1 MMYEEIRKPKL
12 LKDVP
17 TSLIRA
23 LPTLYY
29 TNKFSRDDL
38 DERINI
44 LYNSNVVFL
53 SNALKEIGHQLQNND
68 FSLLAVEANEL
79 KGKPSADLFQRTQDF
94 SEKLATVCSL
104 NREALRKNNHEI
116 KSELTTLYPSLVNTL
131 NVLLIDNS
139 CGKQNISKVAGTLK
153 NLCFYHV
160 DQTEPASP
168 DFSSKLLASDFALFY
183 CISSPEIHKQVNS
196 LTTYHIPGLA
206 MMQIDKDVALNQEAI
221 RHGAQLTKIGFCVLY
236 KMFTPIRLF
245 TTIDKTFLQ
254 YNLQERH

>member
-1 MMYEEIRKPKL
+1 MYEEIRKPKL

-23 LPTLYY
+23 LPTVYY
-29 TNKFSRDDL
+29 TNQFGKDNLTDRIQELYDSNVDFLHEALKIISHQLKNNEFAVLANKTLSLKDHASKELPAKTQEFSIELAELCTSFREEL
-38 DERINI
+38 R
-44 LYNSNVVFL
+44 NSN
-53 SNALKEIGHQLQNND
+53 K
-68 FSLLAVEANEL
+68 
-79 KGKPSADLFQRTQDF
+79 
-94 SEKLATVCSL
+94 
-104 NREALRKNNHEI
+104 EI
-116 KSELTTLYPSLVNTL
+116 KSQLSALYPSLVNTI

-139 CGKQNISKVAGTLK
+139 YGEEDISKVSGTLK

-160 DQTEPASP
+160 DQTEPVSA

-206 MMQIDKDVALNQEAI
+206 MMHIDKDVALNQEAI
-221 RHGAQLTKIGFCVLY
+221 RHGAQLMKIGFCVLY

-245 TTIDKTFLQ
+245 TTIDKTYLQ
-254 YNLQERH
+254 YNLQQKH